1 MARSKQLVDA
11 IKVELKR
18 SGVTYRVLAERLD
31 VSESTVKQMFASG
44 NFSLARLD
52 AICEILDT
60 DINALLEVADS
71 LENRITHVDLEFEK
85 ALVKDQKLLVVAYC
99 LANHWQVD
107 EILGRYQIEQTEIIT
122 LLAKLD
128 RMHFLELL
136 PNNRVR
142 LLIANNFHWRP
153 NGPIE
158 RYFRAQ
164 VQTEFFNT
172 SFDED
177 GALRVVKN
185 GVLSKKG
192 QLDLHHRLKMIDS
205 LFDEIDQQERR
216 LPLQDRQGVTMI
228 LAIRS
233 WQSSLFTSLERHPPV
248 AREQIN

>member
-11 IKVELKR
+11 IKVELKHQ
-18 SGVTYRVLAERLD
+18 GITYKTLAAKLD

-44 NFSLARLD
+44 NFNFHRLD
-52 AICEILDT
+52 AICEILDS
-60 DINALLEVADS
+60 DLNALLELSESIENKLSVLNREQEQALVADT
-71 LENRITHVDLEFEK
+71 R
-85 ALVKDQKLLVVAYC
+85 LLVVAYC
-99 LANHWQVD
+99 LVNAWMVD
-107 EILGRYQIEQTEIIT
+107 EIIARYDIDEFEIVS

-128 RMHFLELL
+128 KMKLIELL
-136 PNNRVR
+136 PNNKVR
-142 LLIANNFHWRP
+142 LLMANNFHWQP

-158 RYFRAQ
+158 KYFRQQ

-205 LFDEIDQQERR
+205 LFDEISQQERR
-216 LPLQDRQGVTMI
+216 LPLKDRQGVTMI

-233 WQSSLFTSLERHPPV
+233 WQLSVFTDLER
-248 AREQIN
+248 RT

>member
-1 MARSKQLVDA
+1 MARSKQLVNA

-18 SGVTYRVLAERLD
+18 NSVTYRQLAERLD
-31 VSESTVKQMFASG
+31 VSESTVKQMFAGS

-52 AICEILDT
+52 AICDILDT
-60 DINALLEVADS
+60 DINALMEVADS
-71 LENRITHVDLEFEK
+71 MENRITHVDLEFEK

-99 LANHWQVD
+99 LANHWKVD
-107 EILGRYQIEQTEIIT
+107 EILDHYQLEETELVT

-128 RMHFLELL
+128 RMKFLELL
-136 PNNRVR
+136 PNNKVR

-158 RYFRAQ
+158 RYFRSQ

-172 SFDED
+172 SFDDE
-177 GALRVVKN
+177 GAMRVVKN
-185 GVLSKKG
+185 GLFSKKG
-192 QLDLHHRLKMIDS
+192 QMDLHQRLKMIDS

-216 LPLQDRQGVTMI
+216 LPLKDREGVTMI

-233 WQSSLFTSLERHPPV
+233 WQPSLFTSLERRRP
-248 AREQIN
+248 A